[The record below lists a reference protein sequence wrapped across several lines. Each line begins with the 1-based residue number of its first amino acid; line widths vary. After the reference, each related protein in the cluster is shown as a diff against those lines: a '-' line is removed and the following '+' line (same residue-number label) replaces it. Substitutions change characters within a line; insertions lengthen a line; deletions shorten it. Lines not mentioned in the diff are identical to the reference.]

1 MFEDTNSN
9 TLLIRSTQR
18 NSEAVARSAAAEE
31 VYQHFPHT
39 SSQTV
44 KHSETHR
51 GNKQATGTAGCT
63 MKEKKF
69 TPPCKMPR
77 KCLSRGTGN
86 KTLRFFLRKSDRSA
100 QPAFPRLLA
109 QKKNRKL
116 GTFRLGNAQ
125 TGEEGWRGMKAPR
138 SASQSYTG
146 DIFGREGEKGGAPP
160 ASDQPRQPPVPA
172 RSPNDA
178 MAPDSAAR
186 TRRPPAPPPSP
197 PPRGENAVA
206 LQGPVRPWRADTP
219 RFEPRLLQR
228 ERLWRQGRRV
238 AAGRARGGGGAGRC
252 QTESRAPRPARSHLA
267 LSLSLSLP
275 LPESTR
281 FSKWRVLSRGEGS
294 GKTVANQRRRGE
306 GGRGGGRG
314 EGAAR
319 AERGWGE
326 RGALR
331 PCAARG
337 RPNLCGDV
345 TAAGCAESGVW
356 EGRALVAQTIESQ
369 NGLG

>member
-63 MKEKKF
+63 MKQKKF

-125 TGEEGWRGMKAPR
+125 TDEEGWRGMKAPR

-186 TRRPPAPPPSP
+186 TRRPPAPPPSA
-197 PPRGENAVA
+197 PR
-206 LQGPVRPWRADTP
+206 
-219 RFEPRLLQR
+219 R
-228 ERLWRQGRRV
+228 ERGRSAGPGAAMAGGHTSFRAPAPAAGTAV
-238 AAGRARGGGGAGRC
+238 AAGSAGGGGEG
-252 QTESRAPRPARSHLA
+252 AR
-267 LSLSLSLP
+267 
-275 LPESTR
+275 R
-281 FSKWRVLSRGEGS
+281 
-294 GKTVANQRRRGE
+294 
-306 GGRGGGRG
+306 GRGG
-314 EGAAR
+314 
-319 AERGWGE
+319 
-326 RGALR
+326 AL
-331 PCAARG
+331 P
-337 RPNLCGDV
+337 D
-345 TAAGCAESGVW
+345 
-356 EGRALVAQTIESQ
+356 
-369 NGLG
+369 